1 MRVWRVQINENA
13 EASGRGSLCSPAD
26 IRRGGS
32 VIDIDMKRSL
42 APFKRR
48 LCWEAVLKSVLAAG
62 IAVLPVWLAAVV
74 LRRLTGAAFVT
85 PAAMLGAWLTLA
97 LILFAVHFHP
107 TDKAVAARLDAL
119 GLKDRTSAM
128 VEFAKEDGVLYRLQR
143 EDAVRSLERVSPEML
158 KLRISKVQ
166 AAICLVLAM
175 LVGAASLVPD
185 EVIALIPG
193 IVPQESEE
201 VILLREKIEEL
212 RDVVEGSELQ
222 EADKVRLLAQLD
234 VMMEQTKAGRMEIS
248 ALQEVR
254 RLMDVMNSTVVELT
268 PRDTYAAAMLE
279 YESLETLGE
288 AIFKGNL
295 DVVTLVFDGFAY
307 QLTQVKDAEQVSALM
322 DLVYDINGSL
332 AKPIRDDSQE
342 TIRQAMMALAGG
354 LEMAAEMVYSH
365 RDNTQMIERSLYY
378 AEESIREFLG
388 ADQPQEERYD
398 PFAKTPE
405 ELAAMPQKRYSSA
418 PPVQIVTVLSPTE
431 TEHVYDPPDS
441 VFMGSYKPGAADD
454 QGGVQRILA
463 PKDEAQDGTVPYGEV
478 YGTYYA
484 GYLKAK
490 GEEAIPEG
498 LEELAEAYFN
508 GI

>member
-1 MRVWRVQINENA
+1 MG
-13 EASGRGSLCSPAD
+13 EAA
-26 IRRGGS
+26 
-32 VIDIDMKRSL
+32 
-42 APFKRR
+42 
-48 LCWEAVLKSVLAAG
+48 LKSVLAAG
-62 IAVLPVWLAAVV
+62 LAVLPVWLAAVIFH
-74 LRRLTGAAFVT
+74 RLTGREFGLPLLM
-85 PAAMLGAWLTLA
+85 PAIWLGLA
-97 LILFAVHFHP
+97 LLLFIVWFRP

-119 GLKDRTSAM
+119 GLKDRAASM

-143 EDAVRSLERVSPEML
+143 EDAARCLESVSPGML
-158 KLRISKVQ
+158 KLRVSKVQ
-166 AAICLVLAM
+166 AAVCLALAV
-175 LVGAASLVPD
+175 LVGTAALVPD
-185 EVIALIPG
+185 EVMAMIPG
-193 IVPQESEE
+193 VVPQESEE
-201 VILLREKIEEL
+201 VILLRTKIEEL
-212 RDVVEGSELQ
+212 RTVVEGSELKD
-222 EADKVRLLAQLD
+222 ADKDRLLAQLD
-234 VMMEQTKAGRMEIS
+234 VMMEQTKAGRMELS

-254 RLMDVMNSTVVELT
+254 RLMDVMSSTVVELT

-279 YESLETLGE
+279 YESLATLGE

-418 PPVQIVTVLSPTE
+418 PPVQIVTAPSPTE
-431 TEHVYDPPDS
+431 TEHVYDPPNS

-490 GEEAIPEG
+490 GEEAIPED
-498 LEELAEAYFN
+498 LEDLAEAYFN